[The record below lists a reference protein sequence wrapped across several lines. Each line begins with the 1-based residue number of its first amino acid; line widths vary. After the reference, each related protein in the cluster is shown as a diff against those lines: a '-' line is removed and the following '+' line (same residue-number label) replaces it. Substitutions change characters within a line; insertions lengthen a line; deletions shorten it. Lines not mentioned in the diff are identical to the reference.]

1 MSGPPELEVRIARPE
16 DADGIVALVVDRIGD
31 EDGPEA
37 RLTLDD
43 PRFGP
48 GGWTVAVAG
57 DRVVSTLGLFPTSTR
72 IGSVTVPSAAI
83 EFVATAT
90 EFEGKG
96 LVRRQLD
103 LAHRISSE
111 RGDLV
116 QWMVGIPYF
125 YRRFGYEYA
134 VPTPDTIDIT
144 AQSPGGADDV
154 SFRVASID
162 DIDHI
167 LALQDHMG
175 SSAMIVAEHHRLMWS
190 WLIASPVY
198 RVVVATRDDTPVGMM
213 RIYYDESTPLVFDV
227 AAADPGTFRSLLG
240 EACRGR
246 AGATVAMRPGLEDFA
261 TNMTSRTNDGYAY
274 YARVPN
280 PADLLEAIRPELNLR
295 LTGSGLEIDDGELLL
310 SLYRASIRF
319 EIKEGQL
326 GPVATGGRVQAPV
339 SAGGSGVPPDLIA
352 HLILGPLGALELER
366 RHADV
371 LLGQQRDLMD
381 ALFPSQTVDVQSWVW
396 P

>member
-1 MSGPPELEVRIARPE
+1 MSASPEIEVRIARPE
-16 DADGIVALVVDRIGD
+16 DADGIVALVNHRIGE

-57 DRVVSTLGLFPTSTR
+57 DRVVSTLGLFSSRTH
-72 IGSVTVPSAAI
+72 IGSVVVPSSAI

-90 EFEGKG
+90 EFEGRG
-96 LVRRQLD
+96 LVRRQLE
-103 LAHRISSE
+103 LVHRISSE

-144 AQSPGGADDV
+144 PPIPGGADDV
-154 SFRVASID
+154 TFRMASID
-162 DIDHI
+162 DLDHI
-167 LALQDHMG
+167 LALQDHAA
-175 SSAMIVAEHHRLMWS
+175 SSAMMVAEHDGLMWS

-198 RVVVATRDDTPVGMM
+198 RVIVAERGDRPVGMM
-213 RIYYDESTPLVFDV
+213 RTYDDDGTTLVFDLS
-227 AAADPGTFRSLLG
+227 AADPGTFRSLIG
-240 EACRGR
+240 EAGR
-246 AGATVAMRPGLEDFA
+246 VGGGVTIAMRPGFEDFA
-261 TNMTSRTNDGYAY
+261 ADLPTRTNDGYAY
-274 YARVPN
+274 YARVPK

-295 LTGSGLEIDDGELLL
+295 LTGSGLEVDDGELLL
-310 SLYRASIRF
+310 SLYRESMRLAIEKGR
-319 EIKEGQL
+319 L

-371 LLGQQRDLMD
+371 LLGQQRRLMD
-381 ALFPSQTVDVQSWVW
+381 ALFPPQTVDVQSWVW